1 MGQFTNLKPTTSYAQ
16 TLFKMASEASHLEQ
30 RFGAA
35 PQLHKPSRSKE
46 RATSYNWGHAKLK
59 KIFSLRSTFFQLH
72 MSPETLSQT
81 KIWTKY

>member
-1 MGQFTNLKPTTSYAQ
+1 MTRFAR
-16 TLFKMASEASHLEQ
+16 HLGQ

-59 KIFSLRSTFFQLH
+59 KNFSLRSTFFQLR
-72 MSPETLSQT
+72 MSPETLCVML
-81 KIWTKY
+81 